1 MYFEDMTEEE
11 IFIEN
16 MKADEIAQE
25 REYREMEAMY
35 LDNQL
40 EV

>member
-16 MKADEIAQE
+16 MKADEIDQE

-35 LDNQL
+35 LANQL